1 MFDQSNIIRA
11 SLLVC
16 SGSLLGTAIPAAS
29 QQTAASQ
36 RAAMLDEVVVTA
48 QRREERLQDAPLS
61 VVALSGDDMHERGIA
76 SIKDLADGA
85 VPSVRMAPFF
95 GRASAIALSMRGIA
109 SGDVTQISRDPS
121 FGIYIDGVYL
131 GRVQGLGTDLIDVER
146 MEVLRGPQG
155 TLFGRNAV
163 GGALNIVS
171 RQPAGVFALRQRAS
185 VGNLGARNLSTSVD
199 LPEFAGISIKID
211 GLYAERDGWV
221 NNDFEDPGQS
231 FDYNYMQKQGLRIAA
246 LWEPTDRLDVL
257 YAYDTSRDRQTSAYP
272 HIDRFVDDRPVAPIV
287 SVEPSRVREARFGA
301 PLRPSRGAVEG
312 HTLTANYA
320 LSDSL
325 TLRSISS
332 YRELEQSQQ
341 DQWAGSFFGA
351 NFAGLGLTGRL
362 SVADVEQDQFSQE
375 LQLLGSTPRLEYV
388 VGAFY
393 FEEDGKDSADTIIPQ
408 RYVDGGT
415 AVVTLDPFI
424 VSPSRSSLAKARSRA
439 LFGQMTWT
447 PPVLEDRLDVTVGLR
462 YTDDKKSGALTSIS
476 GAPPEP
482 PLEFRFSN
490 DRVDPLVVLAYR
502 FSDEL
507 STYLRWSTAYR
518 AGGANS
524 RSASFNPFDE
534 EEVMAWELGVKS
546 EFWDRR
552 ARLNLAAF
560 HMDYDDQQFTFT
572 SPLNPSISET
582 VNIPGT
588 VKIRGLEAD
597 LQLAPVA
604 GLLLNASYTYTDVDS
619 PAVTNPFPPN
629 PVFQPRGGLTPKHAA
644 SGAIDYQFEPTRLGT
659 LRTRL
664 DVIYSSS
671 LFVSSLSSDNVDSR
685 VLVNG
690 RVVLEDIPLR
700 SDAMNLEL
708 ALWGRNLFDRK
719 YTYFD
724 GTLDAQG
731 FSGARAVWYGLPRT
745 FGLELTLRM

>member
-1 MFDQSNIIRA
+1 MLYRCSAPVLLA
-11 SLLVC
+11 SASMV
-16 SGSLLGTAIPAAS
+16 SAGASAQQPAGTAVR
-29 QQTAASQ
+29 T
-36 RAAMLDEVVVTA
+36 AMLEEVVVTA

-131 GRVQGLGTDLIDVER
+131 GRVQGLGVDLIDVER

-171 RQPAGVFALRQRAS
+171 RRPAGIFALRQRAS
-185 VGNLGARNLSTSVD
+185 VGNLGARNLSTSID
-199 LPEFAGISIKID
+199 LPEFAGISVKID

-221 NNDFEDPGQS
+221 KNDFEDPNQS

-287 SVEPSRVREARFGA
+287 NVEPSRVREARFGA

-320 LSDSL
+320 LSDSV

-332 YRELEQSQQ
+332 YRELEQSQK

-351 NFAGLGLTGRL
+351 NFGGAGLTGRL

-388 VGAFY
+388 VGGFY

-408 RYVDGGT
+408 RYIDGGT

-424 VSPSRSSLAKARSRA
+424 VSPSRASRAEARSRA
-439 LFGQMTWT
+439 LFGQLTWT
-447 PPVLEDRLDVTVGLR
+447 PPVLDDRLDVTLGLR
-462 YTDDKKSGALTSIS
+462 YTDDKKTGELTSIS
-476 GAPPEP
+476 GAPPETP
-482 PLEFRFSN
+482 FEFRFSN
-490 DRVDPLVVLAYR
+490 DRVDPLVVLSYR
-502 FSDEL
+502 FNDDL
-507 STYLRWSTAYR
+507 SAYLRWSTAYR

-534 EEVMAWELGVKS
+534 EEVMAWELGLKS

-552 ARLNLAAF
+552 ARLNVAAF

-588 VKIRGLEAD
+588 VKIRGIEAD

-604 GLLLNASYTYTDVDS
+604 GLLLNASYAFTDVDS

-629 PVFQPRGGLTPKHAA
+629 PVFQPQGGLTPKHAA
-644 SGAIDYQFEPTRLGT
+644 SASVDYQFEPSRFGT
-659 LRTRL
+659 FRTRL
-664 DVIYSSS
+664 DMIYSSS

-685 VLVNG
+685 LLVNG
-690 RVVLEDIPLR
+690 RIVLEDIPLR
-700 SDAMNLEL
+700 SDAVNLEL

-724 GTLDAQG
+724 GTLDAEG

-745 FGLELTLRM
+745 YGLELTLRM

>member
-1 MFDQSNIIRA
+1 
-11 SLLVC
+11 
-16 SGSLLGTAIPAAS
+16 
-29 QQTAASQ
+29 
-36 RAAMLDEVVVTA
+36 MLEEVVVTA

-131 GRVQGLGTDLIDVER
+131 GRVQGLGVDLIDVER

-171 RQPAGVFALRQRAS
+171 RKPAGIFALRQRAG
-185 VGNLGARNLSTSVD
+185 VGNLGARNLSTSID
-199 LPEFAGISIKID
+199 LPEFAGISVKID

-221 NNDFEDPGQS
+221 KNDFEDPRQS
-231 FDYNYMQKQGLRIAA
+231 FDYNYMQKKGLRIAA

-287 SVEPSRVREARFGA
+287 SEEPSRVREARFGA

-320 LSDSL
+320 LSDTL

-332 YRELEQSQQ
+332 YRELEQSQK

-351 NFAGLGLTGRL
+351 NFGGIGLTGRL

-388 VGAFY
+388 IGGFY
-393 FEEDGKDSADTIIPQ
+393 FEEDGKDSADTIVPQ

-424 VSPSRSSLAKARSRA
+424 VSPSRASRAEARSRA
-439 LFGQMTWT
+439 LFGQLTWT
-447 PPVLEDRLDVTVGLR
+447 PPVLEDRLDVTLGLR
-462 YTDDKKSGALTSIS
+462 YTDDKKKGALTSIS

-502 FSDEL
+502 FSDDL
-507 STYLRWSTAYR
+507 SAYLRWSTAYR

-534 EEVMAWELGVKS
+534 EEVMAWELGMKS

-552 ARLNLAAF
+552 ARLNVALF

-588 VKIRGLEAD
+588 VKIRGIETD

-644 SGAIDYQFEPTRLGT
+644 SASADYQFEPTRFGT

-685 VLVNG
+685 LLVNG
-690 RVVLEDIPLR
+690 RIVLEDIPLR

-708 ALWGRNLFDRK
+708 ALWGRNLFDQK

-724 GTLDAQG
+724 GTLDATG

-745 FGLELTLRM
+745 YGLELTLRM